1 MRTRKSPTVI
11 QGQIVYGKKVIN
23 FINKPLHIVS
33 LELIRTV
40 MPSVGKVTVRK
51 EEKVVYHTR
60 ARRPQLATA

>member
-11 QGQIVYGKKVIN
+11 QGQIVCGQKVIN

-40 MPSVGKVTVRK
+40 MPNVGKVTVRK
-51 EEKVVYHTR
+51 EEEVIYHTR
-60 ARRPQLATA
+60 ARRPQLATV